1 MTDHT
6 LQDENTISLVSRRR
20 FLKLAG
26 ISSSGLV
33 LGATLPNI
41 QPAWADTATESGNA
55 TLNLFVSIAPDNTVS
70 IVCHRSE
77 MGQGIRTGLPAVVA
91 DEMEADWNLVKV
103 IQGLGDKRYG
113 SQNTDG
119 SRSVRQFYDTM
130 RTMGASARTMLE
142 QAAAQLW
149 SVPVEECKA
158 GNHRVLHT
166 ASKRSAS
173 FGELA
178 ELAATQKVPAEETL
192 VLKSA
197 KNFNYIGKP
206 VATYDTPDIV
216 TGNTTFGQDVILDN
230 MLIASIER
238 APVLGSKVASLD
250 DSEARKVSGVVAIE
264 PMDGGIEPPLF
275 HPLSGV
281 AVLATNTWAALKAR
295 KALKIQWSES
305 AHATHNSDAY
315 LETLK
320 KRVQQPGKVLT
331 QHGDVN
337 NALANA
343 KDQHSA
349 VYSVPYLAHA
359 AMEPPSATAEVK
371 ENHCEIWSCVQ
382 DPQSVQQHV
391 SQALGLEADQ
401 VKVNVTLLGG
411 GFGRKSQIDFAVEAA
426 VLARKL
432 KRPVKVV
439 WSREDDIR
447 HDYYHAAAASYFEA
461 AMDDDGQVTGW
472 RQRTAFPSI
481 TGTFKNGVKH
491 PNNGEM
497 SLGFA
502 DAPFDIANRQCET
515 APAEYEARIGW
526 LRSVANIQ
534 NAFGIC
540 SFADELA
547 RLNNRRPDE
556 FLLELI
562 GEDRQFNP
570 SQGKFKYANHGA
582 NWKKFPLDTG
592 RLKQVLKATAEK
604 ADLSKLGDHARKSGE
619 GWGIAVH
626 RSFLSY
632 VGIATKVRVEEG
644 KVRILEMHCVADV
657 GLAVNPD
664 RVEAQMEGAM
674 VFGISLALM
683 GEIRMENGAVVN
695 SNFHDYPLLRLQ
707 QCPNMSVTL
716 MGQEHPPAGVGEP
729 GVPPVAPSITNAIFS
744 ACGERI
750 RDLPINKHMQLV

>member
-1 MTDHT
+1 MTD
-6 LQDENTISLVSRRR
+6 NTIPISLVSRRR

-33 LGATLPNI
+33 LGAALPNW
-41 QPAWADTATESGNA
+41 QPAWADSAAATADS

-77 MGQGIRTGLPAVVA
+77 MGQGIRTGLPQVVA
-91 DEMEADWNLVKV
+91 DEMEADWDLVKV
-103 IQGLGDKRYG
+103 IQGLGDARYG

-119 SRSVRQFYDTM
+119 SRSIRQFYDTM

-149 SVPVEECKA
+149 SVPASECQARK
-158 GNHRVLHT
+158 HRVHHT
-166 ASKRSAS
+166 GSQRSAS

-178 ELAATQKVPAEETL
+178 ALAATQKVPAEDAL
-192 VLKSA
+192 ILKSPER
-197 KNFNYIGKP
+197 FNYIGKP
-206 VATYDTPDIV
+206 VATYDTPAIV
-216 TGNTTFGQDVILDN
+216 RGDTTFGQDVTLDN

-238 APVLGSKVASLD
+238 APVLGAKVASLD
-250 DSEARKVSGVVAIE
+250 DKEARKISGVVAIE
-264 PMDGGIEPPLF
+264 PMEGGIEPPLF

-295 KALKIQWSES
+295 RALKIDWSES
-305 AHATHNSDAY
+305 PHGKHDSEAY
-315 LETLK
+315 LATLK
-320 KRVQQPGKVLT
+320 QRVQQPGKVLT
-331 QHGDVN
+331 QHGDVTT
-337 NALANA
+337 AFAGA
-343 KDQHSA
+343 RDRHSA
-349 VYSVPYLAHA
+349 VYSLPYLAHA
-359 AMEPPSATAEVK
+359 TMEPPSATAVVK
-371 ENHCEIWSCVQ
+371 DNECEIWACVQ

-391 SQALGLEADQ
+391 GTALGFSPEQ

-411 GFGRKSQIDFAVEAA
+411 GFGRKSKPDFVIEAA
-426 VLARKL
+426 LLARKMQ
-432 KRPVKVV
+432 RPVKVV

-461 AMDDDGQVTGW
+461 AMDDDGRVSGW
-472 RQRTAFPSI
+472 LQRTAFPSI
-481 TGTFKNGVKH
+481 SGTFQSGVKH

-497 SLGFA
+497 SMGFA
-502 DAPFDIANRQCET
+502 DMPFEVSNRLCET

-534 NAFGIC
+534 NAFGVC

-547 RLNNRRPDE
+547 HVNKRRPDE

-562 GEDRQFNP
+562 GPDRQFDP

-582 NWKKFPLDTG
+582 NWKRYPLDTK
-592 RLKQVLKATAEK
+592 RLKQVLKATAAK
-604 ADLSKLGDHARKSGE
+604 ANLSSLGDHERKSGE

-632 VGIATKVRVEEG
+632 VGIATKVRVEDR
-644 KVRILEMHCVADV
+644 KVKILEMHCVADV

-674 VFGISLALM
+674 IFGMSLALM
-683 GEIRMENGAVVN
+683 GEIRMENGAVTN
-695 SNFHDYPLLRLQ
+695 SNFHDYPLLRMA
-707 QCPNMSVTL
+707 QCPTMSVTL
-716 MGQEHPPAGVGEP
+716 MGSEHPPAGVGEP
-729 GVPPVAPSITNAIFS
+729 GVPPVAPSITNAIFA

-750 RDLPINKHMQLV
+750 RDLPINKHLQPA